1 MTIDTTERVSIT
13 LTTNEIGAIASL
25 ANCTSSADVTPVLT
39 GIQVIITGGQL
50 RAYSTDRYQAARLT
64 IPVDAPDVSALLPAK
79 WLSGFYATVKKERF
93 ATENVLT
100 VEGNVLTISNER
112 SGHSMGTTVIAGQ
125 FPPMD
130 RLYPELSDEP
140 VTHVPQSFRAELLA
154 TLTKLMLPVDA
165 GLTPAKRFGVWRMQN
180 TIGLS
185 DKPGPMI
192 CSQQSKDGL
201 STIELLIQPNLLA
214 R

>member
-1 MTIDTTERVSIT
+1 MNDTTPERVVIA

-25 ANCTSSADVTPVLT
+25 ANCTAPIDVTPVLS
-39 GIQVIITGGQL
+39 GIQVIITDGQL

-64 IPVDAPDVSALLPAK
+64 IPVDAPNVSALLPAK
-79 WLSGFYATVKKERF
+79 WLSGFYATIKKERF
-93 ATENVLT
+93 ATENMLS

-112 SGHSMGTTVIAGQ
+112 SGHSMGTVVIAGQ

-140 VTHVPQSFRAELLA
+140 VTHVPQSFRADLLA
-154 TLTKLMLPVDA
+154 TLTKLVLPVDA
-165 GLTPAKRFGVWRMQN
+165 GLTPAKRSNVWRMQN
-180 TIGLS
+180 TIGAS

-192 CSQQSKDGL
+192 CSQKSKDGL
-201 STIELLIQPNLLA
+201 STIELLIQPNLQL

>member
-1 MTIDTTERVSIT
+1 MDDTTPERVSIT
-13 LTTNEIGAIASL
+13 LTTDELGAIASL
-25 ANCTSSADVTPVLT
+25 SNCTAPIDVTPVLS

-79 WLSGFYATVKKERF
+79 WLSGFYATIKKERF

-100 VEGNVLTISNER
+100 VEGNVLTIANER
-112 SGHSMGTTVIAGQ
+112 SGHSMGTTAIAGQ

-130 RLYPELSDEP
+130 RLYPEISYEP
-140 VTHVPQSFRAELLA
+140 VAYVPQKFRADLLA
-154 TLTKLMLPVDA
+154 TLTKLVLPVDA
-165 GLTPAKRFGVWRMQN
+165 GLTPAKRFGVWRMQHTVGAN
-180 TIGLS
+180 
-185 DKPGPMI
+185 DKPGPLV
-192 CSQQSKDGL
+192 CHQESKDGL
-201 STIELLIQPNLLA
+201 STIELLIQPNFQL